1 MGIHK
6 SCQLE
11 HAGRPGCIVGN
22 TAQKLPVSMNHLNAT
37 SSGKHNMNSSRIYAY
52 LRASTKDQNAERAR
66 QDLQEFAI
74 SKGVTISAWFVENES
89 GASLARPELMKLLDI
104 AQNGDVLLVEQVDRL
119 SRLSAADWETLTGMI
134 KGKGVRVVALDL
146 PTSHMMVKSGDEFTS
161 RMMQALNSMMLDTL
175 AAIARKDYQDRRR
188 RQAQGIMLA
197 KAEGKFKGRQID
209 TGLRER
215 VLKLR
220 DAGMSYTDIQKMTN
234 AARSTISR
242 ILKTRTVE

>member
-1 MGIHK
+1 
-6 SCQLE
+6 
-11 HAGRPGCIVGN
+11 
-22 TAQKLPVSMNHLNAT
+22 
-37 SSGKHNMNSSRIYAY
+37 MNSSRIYAY

-66 QDLQEFAI
+66 QDLQEFAT
-74 SKGVTISAWFVENES
+74 SNGAAISAWFVENES

-119 SRLSAADWETLTGMI
+119 SRLNAEDWEKLTGMI
-134 KGKGVRVVALDL
+134 KGKGMRVVALDL
-146 PTSHMMVKSGDEFTS
+146 PTSHMMVKSGDEFTT

-188 RQAQGIMLA
+188 RQAQGILSA

-209 TGLRER
+209 TGLHER

-220 DAGMSYTDIQKMTN
+220 DAGMSYTDIQTMTN

-242 ILKTRTVE
+242 ILKTRIVE

>member
-1 MGIHK
+1 M
-6 SCQLE
+6 
-11 HAGRPGCIVGN
+11 
-22 TAQKLPVSMNHLNAT
+22 
-37 SSGKHNMNSSRIYAY
+37 
-52 LRASTKDQNAERAR
+52 
-66 QDLQEFAI
+66 
-74 SKGVTISAWFVENES
+74 
-89 GASLARPELMKLLDI
+89 ARPELMKLLDI

-119 SRLSAADWETLTGMI
+119 SRLNAEDWEKLTGMI

-188 RQAQGIMLA
+188 RQAQGIMSA

-209 TGLRER
+209 TELHER
-215 VLKLR
+215 VLKLK

-242 ILKTRTVE
+242 ILKTRIVE

>member
-1 MGIHK
+1 
-6 SCQLE
+6 
-11 HAGRPGCIVGN
+11 
-22 TAQKLPVSMNHLNAT
+22 
-37 SSGKHNMNSSRIYAY
+37 MNSSRIYAY